1 MRVNPQDNDQTDL
14 LREILKWIRFAG
26 MKGVKEQLEATLE
39 TDQKKSVYQLSDGS
53 KTVAD
58 INKITGV
65 STGAISG
72 YWKKWVRLGL
82 GEKIAVKGGDRFKQA
97 FDLEDFGIEVPEIR
111 TKSAPEQDKK
121 EQTEQK
127 PEAVK

>member
-1 MRVNPQDNDQTDL
+1 MNPQDNDQTEL

-26 MKGVKEQLEATLE
+26 MKGVKEEFEVALE
-39 TDQKKSVYQLSDGS
+39 TDQKKSVYQLSDGN
-53 KTVAD
+53 KTGAD
-58 INKITGV
+58 INKITGA

-82 GEKIAVKGGDRFKQA
+82 GEKIAVQGGDRFRKA

-111 TKSAPEQDKK
+111 LKSTPEQDKK
-121 EQTEQK
+121 DQTEQK
-127 PEAVK
+127 SEVEK

>member
-1 MRVNPQDNDQTDL
+1 MNPQDNDQTEL
-14 LREILKWIRFAG
+14 LKEILKWIRFAG
-26 MKGVKEQLEATLE
+26 IKGVKEQLEATLE
-39 TDQKKSVYQLSDGS
+39 TDQKKSVYQLSDGN
-53 KTVAD
+53 KTGAD
-58 INKITGV
+58 INKITGA

-82 GEKIAVKGGDRFKQA
+82 GEKIAVQGGDRFKRA

-111 TKSAPEQDKK
+111 TKSTPEQDKK

-127 PEAVK
+127 PEVVK